1 MGRKASNEHHEFLSG
16 FLLILSMAAER
27 NSEELLTCFLFVVTG
42 CPVTLCRALKKKKK
56 KTSTKE
62 AEFVFKCRLQSITWQ
77 QRFPLLRGSQVCD
90 QGSGREALGSSELE
104 LWDGNYA

>member
-42 CPVTLCRALKKKKK
+42 CPVTLCRALKKKQKDLDK
-56 KTSTKE
+56 RGRILLLMPASKYNVAAKIPTASG
-62 AEFVFKCRLQSITWQ
+62 QS
-77 QRFPLLRGSQVCD
+77 SV
-90 QGSGREALGSSELE
+90 
-104 LWDGNYA
+104 